1 MASSTTASKVLCV
14 VCNKGKGS
22 FKCEGCSQTFCP
34 KHSYDH
40 RNELSQ
46 QLGDIEVSHDL
57 IHRTLIEQTED
68 PQQHPLL
75 KKVDEWEQTAIVKIR
90 QTAKEIRNELL
101 KNTAEQTANIKQ
113 KLKQLSD
120 ELRQGRE
127 DNDFIETDLRQW
139 THKLEELKKEL
150 LNPKTITIQEDS
162 TSLITKIRID
172 RHDLSDVFERVSGT
186 AQIKENGCLVVKDSS
201 AKHTEVRGRG
211 EYSTGRHTFRF
222 RVEQLVQNGWI
233 LFGTIS
239 KSEPMKLNSHCSSS
253 TYGWSNQNQTY
264 GVTQHSSRS
273 NDDIIQ
279 NDTVILL
286 INCDQRKIELKNER
300 TNSTLEM
307 SVDIN
312 KCPFPWQLHLNLHAA
327 NTHVRILN
335 PSD

>member
-22 FKCEGCSQTFCP
+22 FKCEGCSQSFCP
-34 KHSYDH
+34 KHSNDH

-57 IHRTLIEQTED
+57 IHRTVIEQTED

-75 KKVDEWEQTAIVKIR
+75 KKVDEWERTAIVKIC

-101 KNTAEQTANIKQ
+101 KNTAERTANIKQ

-139 THKLEELKKEL
+139 TQKLEELKKEL

-162 TSLITKIRID
+162 TSLITKIRIG
-172 RHDLSDVFERVSGT
+172 RHDLSDIFERVCGT
-186 AQIKENGCLVVKDSS
+186 AQIKENGCLVVKGSS
-201 AKHTEVRGRG
+201 DGHTEIRGKS
-211 EYSTGRHTFRF
+211 EYSTGRHTLRF
-222 RVEQLVQNGWI
+222 QVEQLAQNGWI
-233 LFGTIS
+233 FFGIIS
-239 KSEPMKLNSHCSSS
+239 KSEPMKISSYSSPS
-253 TYGWSNQNQTY
+253 TYGWSNRKQICVGGQF
-264 GVTQHSSRS
+264 SEKSI
-273 NDDIIQ
+273 DDIIQ

-300 TNSTLEM
+300 TNGTQELF
-307 SVDIN
+307 VDIN
-312 KCPFPWQLHLNLHAA
+312 KCPFPWQLHFDPYAA
-327 NTHVRILN
+327 NIHVRILN
-335 PSD
+335 PSN